1 MTEPTQRKCIFS
13 LTGGRTGTKFLSHL
27 IGENTDS
34 ISIHE
39 SLRAVDFGTRTP
51 DIRTMRLFNETGFNP
66 EIKSFWRLKFSL
78 IPKTRNFCETNHTL
92 AKCGLI
98 EHIMSSE
105 KLQNETVIISLSR
118 SDKVRHAI
126 SHLKRGD
133 FQNKTID
140 WQWYLSAQYKN
151 LIVDP
156 KPFLKYGRPGYIY
169 WYIEEVSARQEYYK
183 KIYGQYIK
191 FVDASLEQISKAEGA
206 RALLSELGIGELKT
220 IPPAVNQSPQGSFVD
235 VEDQMTEIFKKT
247 RGLADNALS
256 QYLNENKRLH
266 IDKANNT
273 HLP

>member
-1 MTEPTQRKCIFS
+1 MHNI
-13 LTGGRTGTKFLSHL
+13 
-27 IGENTDS
+27 
-34 ISIHE
+34 
-39 SLRAVDFGTRTP
+39 
-51 DIRTMRLFNETGFNP
+51 
-66 EIKSFWRLKFSL
+66 
-78 IPKTRNFCETNHTL
+78 
-92 AKCGLI
+92 
-98 EHIMSSE
+98 
-105 KLQNETVIISLSR
+105 
-118 SDKVRHAI
+118 
-126 SHLKRGD
+126 
-133 FQNKTID
+133 
-140 WQWYLSAQYKN
+140 KN
-151 LIVDP
+151 LIIDP

>member
-1 MTEPTQRKCIFS
+1 MAEPTQRTCIFS
-13 LTGGRTGTKFLSHL
+13 LTGGRTGTKFLSLL
-27 IGENTDS
+27 ISENTDS

-39 SLRAVDFGTRTP
+39 SLRAVDFGTRMP
-51 DIRTMRLFNETGFNP
+51 DIRTMRLFNETGFNS

-78 IPKTRNFCETNHTL
+78 IPKTKNFCETNHTL
-92 AKCGLI
+92 SKCGLI

-105 KLQNETVIISLSR
+105 ILQSETIIISLSR

-140 WQWYLSAQYKN
+140 WQWYLSEQYKN
-151 LIVDP
+151 LIVNP
-156 KPFLKYGRPGYIY
+156 KPFLEFGRPGYIY
-169 WYIEEVSARQEYYK
+169 WYIEEISARQEYYK
-183 KIYGQYIK
+183 QLYGQYIK

-206 RALLSELGIGELKT
+206 RHLLLELGIGELKT
-220 IPPAVNQSPQGSFVD
+220 IPAAVNQSPQGSLVD
-235 VEDQMTEIFKKT
+235 IEDQMTEIFEKT

-256 QYLNENKRLH
+256 QYLDENKRLH
-266 IDKANNT
+266 IDRANNT